1 MATKP
6 KKTGSKIKVNF
17 KGVESGGK
25 LVPEGD
31 YTIRVDEVTQEESDA
46 GNAYLAWVLKV
57 ADGKHKGSTLYHNT
71 SLQPQALWNLKGVLE
86 ALGVEVPDSSLDLDL
101 KELVGLTGNV
111 TVEHETYQG
120 KPKAR
125 IVAWESGDGDSEEG
139 DGEEG
144 GDQIT
149 ADDVNEMDDEE
160 LEALVENNELDVKL
174 SKLKNIKAR
183 RAAVIEALG
192 LNEQEEEEESDDEGD
207 AEAEEKDEDE
217 EEGEEAEGEDEE
229 EEEGDDGY
237 TDEQINELGK
247 PELAALVKEHKLK
260 VTLEGTTAQQ
270 RRAVKKALI
279 RAELFNAEEA

>member
-1 MATKP
+1 MAKP
-6 KKTGSKIKVNF
+6 KKTGSKIKVDF

-31 YTIRVDEVTQEESDA
+31 YTVRVDEVTQEESDA

-86 ALGVEVPDSSLDLDL
+86 ALGVEVPDSSLDVDL
-101 KELVGLTGNV
+101 KELVGMTANV

-125 IVAWESGDGDSEEG
+125 IVAWESGA
-139 DGEEG
+139 G
-144 GDQIT
+144 GDDEEEEEEESSVT

-183 RAAVIEALG
+183 RTAVIEALG
-192 LNEQEEEEESDDEGD
+192 LNEQEEESDDEGD
-207 AEAEEKDEDE
+207 EEAAEKDEDE
-217 EEGEEAEGEDEE
+217 EEGEEAEGDDEE

-237 TDEQINELGK
+237 TDEQINEMGK
-247 PELAALVKEHKLK
+247 PELAALVKKHKLK

>member
-1 MATKP
+1 MATKG
-6 KKTGSKIKVNF
+6 KKSNTVKVNF
-17 KGVESGGK
+17 KGVQAGGK

-31 YTIRVDEVTQEESDA
+31 YTVKVDEVTQEESDA
-46 GNAYLAWVLKV
+46 GNAYLAWILKV

-86 ALGVEVPDSSLDLDL
+86 ALGVEVPDSSLDIDL
-101 KELVGLTGNV
+101 GEVIGMTANV

-125 IVAWESGDGDSEEG
+125 IVAWESATGGEDEEAEG
-139 DGEEG
+139 EEEG
-144 GDQIT
+144 GVTIE
-149 ADDVNEMDDEE
+149 DVNGMDDEE

-192 LNEQEEEEESDDEGD
+192 LNETEESDEGD
-207 AEAEEKDEDE
+207 EEAAEESEDE
-217 EEGEEAEGEDEE
+217 EEGEEADGEDEGE
-229 EEEGDDGY
+229 SEGY
-237 TDEQINELGK
+237 SDEDINGLGK
-247 PELAALVKEHKLK
+247 SELAALVKEHKLK

-270 RRAVKKALI
+270 RRLVKKALI

>member
-1 MATKP
+1 MAKP
-6 KKTGSKIKVNF
+6 KKTGSKLKVDF

-31 YTIRVDEVTQEESDA
+31 YKVRVDEVTQEESAA

-86 ALGVEVPDSSLDLDL
+86 ALGVEVPDSSLDIDL
-101 KELVGLTGNV
+101 KELVGMTANV

-125 IVAWESGDGDSEEG
+125 IVAWDSGAGDDDEG
-139 DGEEG
+139 DEEESSVS
-144 GDQIT
+144 I
-149 ADDVNEMDDEE
+149 DDVNGMDDEE

-207 AEAEEKDEDE
+207 EEATEESEDE
-217 EEGEEAEGEDEE
+217 EEGEEAEGDDE

-237 TDEQINELGK
+237 TDEQINEMGK
-247 PELAALVKEHKLK
+247 PELAALVKKHKLK

-270 RRAVKKALI
+270 RRLVKKALI

>member
-1 MATKP
+1 MAKP
-6 KKTGSKIKVNF
+6 KKTGAKLKVNF

-31 YTIRVDEVTQEESDA
+31 YRVKVDEVTQEESDA
-46 GNAYLAWVLKV
+46 GNAYLAWVLKIV
-57 ADGKHKGSTLYHNT
+57 DGKHKGSTLYHNT

-86 ALGVEVPDSSLDLDL
+86 ALGVEVPDSSMDIDL
-101 KELVGLTGNV
+101 KELVGMEASV

-125 IVAWESGDGDSEEG
+125 IVSWNTDGDEEG
-139 DGEEG
+139 DGDEEEG
-144 GDQIT
+144 DSVT
-149 ADDVNEMDDEE
+149 ADDVNGMDDEE

-192 LNEQEEEEESDDEGD
+192 LNEEEEGEESEDEGD
-207 AEAEEKDEDE
+207 EEATDEDEGE
-217 EEGEEAEGEDEE
+217 EEGEEAEGDDE

-237 TDEQINELGK
+237 TDDAINEMGK
-247 PELAALVKEHKLK
+247 PELAAVVKKHKLK

-270 RRAVKKALI
+270 RRALKKALI